1 MPKAKYESIYKDLK
15 QKIESQEYPC
25 QELLPSENT
34 MVEIYGCS
42 RNTIR
47 RAVAQLVEE
56 GYVQSLHG
64 KGVRVIYQPVDQA
77 SFYIGGIESFRE
89 SAERNP
95 VSYTHLDVYKR
106 QHCDVP
112 AILRPAR
119 FH

>member
-56 GYVQSLHG
+56 ATSSPSTE
-64 KGVRVIYQPVDQA
+64 KA
-77 SFYIGGIESFRE
+77 SGLFTSQWIRLLFI
-89 SAERNP
+89 
-95 VSYTHLDVYKR
+95 
-106 QHCDVP
+106 
-112 AILRPAR
+112 
-119 FH
+119 

>member
-47 RAVAQLVEE
+47 RAVAQLVE
-56 GYVQSLHG
+56 
-64 KGVRVIYQPVDQA
+64 
-77 SFYIGGIESFRE
+77 
-89 SAERNP
+89 
-95 VSYTHLDVYKR
+95 
-106 QHCDVP
+106 
-112 AILRPAR
+112 
-119 FH
+119 